1 MLDQLRLRNF
11 RCFGLL
17 DCPLGGEVTLFA
29 GNNAHGKTTILESIC
44 MLLRLQSPRASTLSE
59 VVKLGE
65 TGFLVEGDFAG
76 RHLMY
81 SFSGA
86 RRRMKVDGNV
96 SKNRSDYLSQTGLVV
111 WMGNDD
117 LALVRGRGEVRR
129 RYMDFAA
136 SQIYPGYRHALRA
149 YNRALRA
156 RNFLLKKESQPQWQ
170 QIGAYTKLLVEHGT
184 MICEA
189 RQNLVAALAPS
200 ARQAQGAI
208 SGREEPLGLEYVRSG
223 GVDLASAYEE
233 NADQDARRRQTTVGP
248 HRDDVVLEV
257 NGLAAGQFASEGQ
270 QRTIALALK
279 LAQAEVLRVARD
291 ADPILLIDD
300 IFGELD
306 QARRNAL
313 LSYLPETSQKL
324 ITTTHLDWADGDFLN
339 AAQRYTVDGNGVC

>member
-1 MLDQLRLRNF
+1 MLDRLRLRNF

-17 DCPLGGEVTLFA
+17 DCPLEGEVTLFA

-44 MLLRLQSPRASTLSE
+44 MLLRLQSPRAGTLSE
-59 VVKLGE
+59 VVRLGE
-65 TGFLVEGDFAG
+65 AGFVIEGDFSG

-81 SFSGA
+81 SLSGA
-86 RRRMKVDGNV
+86 RRQMKVDGDI
-96 SKNRSDYLSQTGLVV
+96 SKSRSGYLAQTGLVV

-117 LALVRGRGEVRR
+117 LALVRGGGDVRR

-136 SQIYPGYRHALRA
+136 SQIYPGYGNALRS

-156 RNFLLKKESQPQWQ
+156 RNFLLKRDKRPCWE
-170 QIGAYTKLLVEHGT
+170 QIGAYTQLLVEHGT
-184 MICEA
+184 VICEA
-189 RQNLVAALAPS
+189 RANLVAALSPS
-200 ARQAQGAI
+200 ACHAQSVI
-208 SGREEPLGLEYVRSG
+208 SGRDEPLGLDYVRSG
-223 GVDLASAYEE
+223 GADLAAAYEQS
-233 NADQDARRRQTTVGP
+233 ADEDSRRRQTNVGP
-248 HRDDVVLEV
+248 HRDDVILEIK
-257 NGLAAGQFASEGQ
+257 GLAAGQFASEGQ

-279 LAQAEVLRVARD
+279 LAQAEVLRVAKD

-339 AAQRYTVDGNGVC
+339 AAQRYEVDGSGVC

>member
-17 DCPLGGEVTLFA
+17 ECPLEGEVTLFV

-44 MLLRLQSPRASTLSE
+44 MLLRLQSPRASALSE
-59 VVKLGE
+59 AVKLGE
-65 TGFLVEGDFAG
+65 AGFLIEGDFDG

-81 SFSGA
+81 SLSGA
-86 RRRMKVDGNV
+86 RRQMKVHGDV
-96 SKNRSDYLSQTGLVV
+96 CKSRSDYLSQTGLVV

-156 RNFLLKKESQPQWQ
+156 RNFLLKRDSQPRWE
-170 QIGAYTKLLVEHGT
+170 QIDAYTKLLVEHGM

-189 RQNLVAALAPS
+189 RENLVAALAPS
-200 ARQAQGAI
+200 ARHAQEVI
-208 SGREEPLGLEYVRSG
+208 SGRGEPLGMKYVRSG
-223 GVDLASAYEE
+223 GSDLIAAYEGNVDE
-233 NADQDARRRQTTVGP
+233 DARRRQTTVGP
-248 HRDDVVLEV
+248 HRDDVVLQI
-257 NGLAAGQFASEGQ
+257 NDLAAGQYASEGQ

-279 LAQAEVLRVARD
+279 LAQAEVLRVAKD
-291 ADPILLIDD
+291 SEPILLIDD
-300 IFGELD
+300 VFGELD

-313 LSYLPETSQKL
+313 LSYLPGSSQKL
-324 ITTTHLDWADGDFLN
+324 ITTTHLDWADGDFLK